1 MKTQL
6 PSNIFNEET
15 KTILIGLLSILVT
28 LWAILDIIPSFFAS
42 LFNTI
47 LGNLILLIIVVLVVA
62 KDMKYGILMAII
74 FIILY
79 RFHSLST
86 KEAFSWSQG
95 SIKEFIQLQNSINP
109 KIIFDTRETQKQASQ
124 EEVDYFLEN
133 KKWPWSQETQDSY
146 EESLQTNPYVRLY
159 PPDAISDVR
168 TKYNENAILDLLSSQ
183 KKDIEIQLSQD
194 NERKKL
200 FSNDRDGLGS
210 YSFRSGLL

>member
-6 PSNIFNEET
+6 PSNIFNEDN
-15 KTILIGLLSILVT
+15 KAILVGLLSILVT
-28 LWAILDIIPSFFAS
+28 LWAILYIIPNFFVS
-42 LFNTI
+42 LFNTF
-47 LGNLILLIIVVLVVA
+47 LGNLILVTIVILVVS
-62 KDMKYGILMAII
+62 KNIKYGILIAIM
-74 FIILY
+74 FIVLY

-124 EEVDYFLEN
+124 EEVYYFLEN
-133 KKWPWSQETQDSY
+133 KKWPWSQQTQDSY
-146 EESLQTNPYVRLY
+146 EESLLTNPYVRLY

-168 TKYNENAILDLLSSQ
+168 TRYNENAILDLLSSQ
-183 KKDIEIQLSQD
+183 QKDIEIQMTEN
-194 NERKKL
+194 NERKNL

-210 YSFRSGLL
+210 YSFRSGLI

>member
-1 MKTQL
+1 MKTKL
-6 PSNIFNEET
+6 SSNIFNEDN
-15 KTILIGLLSILVT
+15 KAMLIGLLSILVA
-28 LWAILDIIPSFFAS
+28 LWAILYAIPNFFAS
-42 LFNTI
+42 LFNTF
-47 LGNLILLIIVVLVVA
+47 LGNLILLIIVILVVS

-74 FIILY
+74 VIILY

-133 KKWPWSQETQDSY
+133 KKWPWSQQTQDSY

-183 KKDIEIQLSQD
+183 KKDIEIQMTEN
-194 NERKKL
+194 NERKKM
-200 FSNDRDGLGS
+200 FSNDRDGLGT